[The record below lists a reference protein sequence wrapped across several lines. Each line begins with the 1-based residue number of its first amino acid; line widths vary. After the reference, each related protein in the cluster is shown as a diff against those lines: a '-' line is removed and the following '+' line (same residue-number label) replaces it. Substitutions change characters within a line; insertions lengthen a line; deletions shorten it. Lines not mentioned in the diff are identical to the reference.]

1 MEKLVEECSKNTGE
15 NKGVDS
21 IDEVVDTFKSILDSI
36 EEEFDKLTGLAL
48 DKKIILR
55 NLPKLIWILVS
66 RRYDTV
72 DKAKQVIKIT
82 IDTTLKLWPEAS
94 RP

>member
-1 MEKLVEECSKNTGE
+1 MEKLVEECSKNTEE

-21 IDEVVDTFKSILDSI
+21 IDEVEDTFKSKLDSI
-36 EEEFDKLTGLAL
+36 EEEFDKLTGLAW

-66 RRYDTV
+66 RRYNTV

>member
-55 NLPKLIWILVS
+55 NLPKLI
-66 RRYDTV
+66 
-72 DKAKQVIKIT
+72 
-82 IDTTLKLWPEAS
+82 
-94 RP
+94 